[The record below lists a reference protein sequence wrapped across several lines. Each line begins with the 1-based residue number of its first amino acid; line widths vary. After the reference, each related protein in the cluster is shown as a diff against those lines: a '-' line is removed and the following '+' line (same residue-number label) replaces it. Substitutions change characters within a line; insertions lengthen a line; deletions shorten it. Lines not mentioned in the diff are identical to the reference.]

1 MSIGIIH
8 KMRTEKLLD
17 FIKKIGII
25 GGVLLAHGVSA
36 D

>member
-8 KMRTEKLLD
+8 KMRMEKSLD

-25 GGVLLAHGVSA
+25 GGVLLAQWGVG
-36 D
+36 